1 MDQQTITKIQ
11 ELIQQ
16 GEKLAPE
23 GGHEFSGYNA
33 KMQSQ
38 YLMWRKSCLDT
49 ITKIGEKANPLRE
62 KITKDENGAY
72 FYQNSAQLILDV
84 VKQSLPLAE
93 AEMKKSAPAPAQAAP
108 APKPAAAPAPAP
120 APKAEPPVPKVEPPA
135 SKVEPPAPKP
145 APPPAA
151 APLKQEAPKAEPVKA
166 EEAKPELP
174 KAAGAKTAAPV
185 PAANQVLVLSSSET
199 ELQNQLSNL
208 LHEMG
213 IEGIRF
219 QRGTAADAIV
229 GFLEQYPTV
238 KYAYYLYNP
247 DDINSA
253 MFELGYL
260 IGKVGSGRV
269 CCIHQKD
276 DAPPKGIPGIVY
288 KEIVVKL
295 EEISFGLIKDLK
307 AAGYTVTF

>member
-1 MDQQTITKIQ
+1 MDQQTVTKLQ
-11 ELIQQ
+11 ELIHQ
-16 GEKLAPE
+16 GEKLVPE

-33 KMQSQ
+33 KLQSQ
-38 YLMWRKSCLDT
+38 YLMWRKSCLDS
-49 ITKIGEKANPLRE
+49 IAKIGTSANTLRE

-93 AEMKKSAPAPAQAAP
+93 TELKKSAPAAPKTAPPAPAAP
-108 APKPAAAPAPAP
+108 KAAPAPAKQEP
-120 APKAEPPVPKVEPPA
+120 APASPAPQPAPAAAKPEPAKPAPVP
-135 SKVEPPAPKP
+135 PPAP
-145 APPPAA
+145 AA
-151 APLKQEAPKAEPVKA
+151 ASSASSK
-166 EEAKPELP
+166 
-174 KAAGAKTAAPV
+174 
-185 PAANQVLVLSSSET
+185 QVLVLSSSET
-199 ELQNQLSNL
+199 ELQNQLTNL
-208 LHEMG
+208 LKEMG
-213 IEGIRF
+213 IEGIMF

-229 GFLEQYPTV
+229 GFLEEYPTV
-238 KYAYYLYNP
+238 KYAFYLYNP

-260 IGKVGSGRV
+260 IGKVGSHRV

-276 DAPPKGIPGIVY
+276 DAPPKGIPGISY

-295 EEISFGLIKDLK
+295 EEISFSLLKDLK

>member
-1 MDQQTITKIQ
+1 MDQQTVTKLQ

-49 ITKIGEKANPLRE
+49 IAKIGEKANPHRE

-72 FYQNSAQLILDV
+72 FYQSSAQLILEMM
-84 VKQSLPLAE
+84 KQSLVLAE
-93 AEMKKSAPAPAQAAP
+93 IEAKKNAPAQP
-108 APKPAAAPAPAP
+108 APKPAPTPAKVDPIAPPAAQSKPVPQPVAESVKQEAPKAAPAPAP
-120 APKAEPPVPKVEPPA
+120 AQTPSPKPVAPEQSA
-135 SKVEPPAPKP
+135 SKK
-145 APPPAA
+145 
-151 APLKQEAPKAEPVKA
+151 
-166 EEAKPELP
+166 
-174 KAAGAKTAAPV
+174 
-185 PAANQVLVLSSSET
+185 QVLVLSSSES
-199 ELQNQLSNL
+199 ELQNQLTNL
-208 LHEMG
+208 LKEMG
-213 IEGIRF
+213 IEGIMF
-219 QRGTAADAIV
+219 QRGSAPDAIV
-229 GFLEQYPTV
+229 GYLEKYPTA

-247 DDINSA
+247 EDINSA

-260 IGKVGSGRV
+260 IGKVGSNRV
-269 CCIHQKD
+269 CCIHKKD
-276 DAPPKGIPGIVY
+276 DAPPKGVPGIIY

-295 EEISFGLIKDLK
+295 EEISFSLIKDLK

>member
-1 MDQQTITKIQ
+1 MDQQTITKLQ

-49 ITKIGEKANPLRE
+49 ITKIGDKANPLRE
-62 KITKDENGAY
+62 KIAKDENGAY

-93 AEMKKSAPAPAQAAP
+93 AEAKKNSTLVPPA
-108 APKPAAAPAPAP
+108 KPVPAPAP
-120 APKAEPPVPKVEPPA
+120 
-135 SKVEPPAPKP
+135 
-145 APPPAA
+145 
-151 APLKQEAPKAEPVKA
+151 PKAEPVA
-166 EEAKPELP
+166 QP
-174 KAAGAKTAAPV
+174 KAAAQPAPPPTKVEPSQPEPPKVEQAKPAPV
-185 PAANQVLVLSSSET
+185 AAATPSSTSKQVLVLSSSET
-199 ELQNQLSNL
+199 ELQNQLTNL
-208 LHEMG
+208 LKEMG
-213 IEGIRF
+213 IEGIMF
-219 QRGTAADAIV
+219 QRGTAPDAIV
-229 GFLEQYPTV
+229 GFLEKYPTV
-238 KYAYYLYNP
+238 RYAYYLYNP

-260 IGKVGSGRV
+260 VGKVGSNRI

-276 DAPPKGIPGIVY
+276 DAPPKGIPGIAY

-295 EEISFGLIKDLK
+295 EEISFSLIKDLK

>member
-1 MDQQTITKIQ
+1 MDQQTVTKLQ

-49 ITKIGEKANPLRE
+49 ITKIGEKATPFRE

-72 FYQNSAQLILDV
+72 FYQNSAQLILET
-84 VKQSLPLAE
+84 VKLSLPVAE
-93 AEMKKSAPAPAQAAP
+93 AEYKKNTAQA
-108 APKPAAAPAPAP
+108 
-120 APKAEPPVPKVEPPA
+120 PP
-135 SKVEPPAPKP
+135 PKP
-145 APPPAA
+145 APVAA
-151 APLKQEAPKAEPVKA
+151 APPKPEPAVPKAVPQ
-166 EEAKPELP
+166 
-174 KAAGAKTAAPV
+174 PV
-185 PAANQVLVLSSSET
+185 PAATPKPEPPKAAPASPAAAAPVAQPVTSSSSKQVLVLSSST
-199 ELQNQLSNL
+199 SELQNQLTNL
-208 LHEMG
+208 LKEMG
-213 IEGIRF
+213 IEGIMF
-219 QRGTAADAIV
+219 QRGTAPDAIV

-260 IGKVGSGRV
+260 IGKVGSHRV
-269 CCIHQKD
+269 CCIHKKD
-276 DAPPKGIPGIVY
+276 DAPPKGIPGIIY

-295 EEISFGLIKDLK
+295 EEISFSLIKDLK

>member
-1 MDQQTITKIQ
+1 MDQQIVTKLQ

-23 GGHEFSGYNA
+23 GGLEFSGYNA

-49 ITKIGEKANPLRE
+49 IAKIGDKANPHRE

-72 FYQNSAQLILDV
+72 FYQNSAQLILEMM
-84 VKQSLPLAE
+84 KQSLVLAE
-93 AEMKKSAPAPAQAAP
+93 IEVKKSAPPQP
-108 APKPAAAPAPAP
+108 TPKVAPAAAPKVEPVVPPAVQPKPAPQPAP
-120 APKAEPPVPKVEPPA
+120 APVKHE
-135 SKVEPPAPKP
+135 APKP
-145 APPPAA
+145 APAPTPAQTV
-151 APLKQEAPKAEPVKA
+151 APSVV
-166 EEAKPELP
+166 
-174 KAAGAKTAAPV
+174 APV
-185 PAANQVLVLSSSET
+185 AKENSISKKQVLVLSSSES

-208 LHEMG
+208 LKEMG
-213 IEGIRF
+213 IDGVTF
-219 QRGTAADAIV
+219 QRGSAPDAIV
-229 GFLEQYPTV
+229 GFLEKYPTV

-247 DDINSA
+247 EDINSA

-260 IGKVGSGRV
+260 IGKVGSNRV
-269 CCIHQKD
+269 CCIHKKD
-276 DAPPKGIPGIVY
+276 DAPPKGVPGIIY

-295 EEISFGLIKDLK
+295 EEISFSLIKDLK

>member
-1 MDQQTITKIQ
+1 MNFITTIKPMDQQIVTKIQ

-16 GEKLAPE
+16 GEKLTPE

-49 ITKIGEKANPLRE
+49 IAKIGDKANPHRE

-72 FYQNSAQLILDV
+72 FYQSSAQLILEM
-84 VKQSLPLAE
+84 VKQSLVLAE
-93 AEMKKSAPAPAQAAP
+93 IEVRKNTPAQP
-108 APKPAAAPAPAP
+108 APKTVV
-120 APKAEPPVPKVEPPA
+120 PVPSPKVEPIA
-135 SKVEPPAPKP
+135 PPAVKPNP
-145 APPPAA
+145 APQPAPAA
-151 APLKQEAPKAEPVKA
+151 VKQEAPKA
-166 EEAKPELP
+166 
-174 KAAGAKTAAPV
+174 APV
-185 PAANQVLVLSSSET
+185 HVQVPAQHSVPAVSTEQAISNKQVLVLSSSES

-208 LHEMG
+208 LKEMG
-213 IEGIRF
+213 IDGIMF
-219 QRGTAADAIV
+219 QRGSAPDAIV
-229 GFLEQYPTV
+229 GFLEKYPTV

-247 DDINSA
+247 EDINSA

-260 IGKVGSGRV
+260 IGKVGSNRV
-269 CCIHQKD
+269 CCIHKKD
-276 DAPPKGIPGIVY
+276 DAPPKGVPGITY

-295 EEISFGLIKDLK
+295 EEISFSLIKDLK